1 LLAKIGDTVF
11 LKNGYMVYMGLSKEV
26 KDTKFTPTS
35 DSDLAISAKL
45 MVYDSITG
53 PTKEINP
60 VYILRNRQYVSNVE
74 DTVSLLDLYVRLENI
89 IVKSQDS
96 VLIELKIRQTDPKD
110 DFIVLKALVFPYIN
124 VLWLGVIV
132 MVMGFFIS
140 MGNRLSRT
148 GKAA

>member
-1 LLAKIGDTVF
+1 
-11 LKNGYMVYMGLSKEV
+11 
-26 KDTKFTPTS
+26 
-35 DSDLAISAKL
+35 
-45 MVYDSITG
+45 
-53 PTKEINP
+53 
-60 VYILRNRQYVSNVE
+60 
-74 DTVSLLDLYVRLENI
+74 VSLLDLYVRLENI